1 MNKTKIEWAD
11 YTWNPV
17 TGCLHGCN
25 YCYAR
30 RMAKRFS
37 RGTGEGVNPPAY
49 YIPGAGYIRDTEHNS
64 FIENANIHV
73 VKWPMY
79 DEWIIREGEYNY
91 RYDPFPYGFEPTF
104 HRYRLDE
111 PQKVKTPSKIF
122 SVSMGDLFGN
132 WVPDEWIDEVF
143 TACFNADWHTY
154 YFLTKN
160 PARYERAIA
169 RYDGEERG
177 FDIEVWDHIWFGAT
191 VTCQEDTDRLADL
204 MKFRE
209 GRKFA
214 SIEPLLGP
222 MDIRRYLQGRWSPD
236 YEKRCW
242 HLIQKY
248 DGRVTD
254 ATSVILKPRLDWVI
268 IGAQTGPGAKPP
280 KPEWVQAIIDQCGA
294 AGVPV
299 FLKDNLK
306 WPVKIQEWPE

>member
-17 TGCLHGCN
+17 TGCLHNCT

-30 RMAKRFS
+30 RIANRFKGWTDS
-37 RGTGEGVNPPAY
+37 EGDTHYDTILTTDNPIRELQEPL
-49 YIPGAGYIRDTEHNS
+49 YIAPKERLG
-64 FIENANIHV
+64 
-73 VKWPMY
+73 KWPKAPY
-79 DEWIIREGEYNY
+79 
-91 RYDPFPYGFEPTF
+91 PYGFIPTF

-280 KPEWVQAIIDQCGA
+280 KPEWVQDIIDQCGA

>member
-17 TGCLHGCN
+17 TGCLHNCT

-30 RMAKRFS
+30 RIANRFKGWTDS
-37 RGTGEGVNPPAY
+37 EGDTHYDTILTTDNPIRELQEPL
-49 YIPGAGYIRDTEHNS
+49 YIAPKERLG
-64 FIENANIHV
+64 
-73 VKWPMY
+73 KWPKAPY
-79 DEWIIREGEYNY
+79 
-91 RYDPFPYGFEPTF
+91 PYGFIPTF

-280 KPEWVQAIIDQCGA
+280 KPEWVQDIIDQCRA

>member
-17 TGCLHGCN
+17 TGCLHNCT

-30 RMAKRFS
+30 RIANRFKGWTDS
-37 RGTGEGVNPPAY
+37 EGDTHYDTILTTDNPIRELQEPL
-49 YIPGAGYIRDTEHNS
+49 YIAPKERLG
-64 FIENANIHV
+64 
-73 VKWPMY
+73 KWPKAPY
-79 DEWIIREGEYNY
+79 
-91 RYDPFPYGFEPTF
+91 PYGFIPTF

-111 PQKVKTPSKIF
+111 PQKVKTLSKIF

-268 IGAQTGPGAKPP
+268 IGAQTGPGTKPP
-280 KPEWVQAIIDQCGA
+280 KPEWVQSIIDQCRA

>member
-17 TGCLHGCN
+17 TGCLHNCT

-30 RMAKRFS
+30 RIANRFKGWTDS
-37 RGTGEGVNPPAY
+37 EGDTHYDTILATDNLIRELQEPL
-49 YIPGAGYIRDTEHNS
+49 YIAPKERLG
-64 FIENANIHV
+64 
-73 VKWPMY
+73 KWPKAPY
-79 DEWIIREGEYNY
+79 
-91 RYDPFPYGFEPTF
+91 PYGFIPTF

-254 ATSVILKPRLDWVI
+254 ATSVILKPRLDWII

-280 KPEWVQAIIDQCGA
+280 KPEWVQAIIDQCRA

>member
-17 TGCLHGCN
+17 TGCLHNCT

-30 RMAKRFS
+30 RIANRFKGWTDS
-37 RGTGEGVNPPAY
+37 EGDTHYDTILTTDNPIRELQEPL
-49 YIPGAGYIRDTEHNS
+49 YIAPKERLG
-64 FIENANIHV
+64 
-73 VKWPMY
+73 KWPKAPY
-79 DEWIIREGEYNY
+79 
-91 RYDPFPYGFEPTF
+91 PYGFIPTF

-254 ATSVILKPRLDWVI
+254 ATSVILKPRLDWII

-280 KPEWVQAIIDQCGA
+280 KPEWVQDIIDQCRA

>member
-17 TGCLHGCN
+17 TGCLHGCK

-30 RMAKRFS
+30 KIAHRFGGYTVGGGYTRHEPFS
-37 RGTGEGVNPPAY
+37 GETRVLDEPLL
-49 YIPGAGYIRDTEHNS
+49 IVR
-64 FIENANIHV
+64 ENDKVYKA
-73 VKWPMY
+73 PYPY
-79 DEWIIREGEYNY
+79 D
-91 RYDPFPYGFEPTF
+91 FLPTF

-280 KPEWVQAIIDQCGA
+280 KPEWVQDIIDQCRA